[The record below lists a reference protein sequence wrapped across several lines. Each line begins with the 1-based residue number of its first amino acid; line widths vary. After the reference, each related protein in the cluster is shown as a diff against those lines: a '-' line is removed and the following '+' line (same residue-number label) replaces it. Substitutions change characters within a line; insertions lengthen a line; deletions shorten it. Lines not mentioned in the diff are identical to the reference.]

1 MSTKMAEVNYYELD
15 PDFSEIYLEDSYVV
29 GLNETSNSIEFL
41 MDLALREKH
50 PFYIPPKADEQY
62 CFKKGKIIFPDVKN
76 ITWKEKSFM
85 PSKDADGEIDYGNI
99 DSFVFENGK
108 YNLTG
113 GWGEVLIES
122 GTPKIIF

>member
-1 MSTKMAEVNYYELD
+1 MTEINYFELSK
-15 PDFSEIYLEDSYVV
+15 DFSEIYLEDSYVLGV
-29 GLNETSNSIEFL
+29 NENTNSIEFL
-41 MDLALREKH
+41 MDLVLRENH
-50 PFYIPPKADEQY
+50 PMYNPPKTNEQY
-62 CFKKGKIIFPDVKN
+62 CFKKGKIIFPKIKN
-76 ITWKEKSFM
+76 VTWKEKLFM

-122 GTPKIIF
+122 ETPKIIFE